1 MKNLPSRPA
10 NDPFALLLS
19 LYPTAFAPPPSG
31 RTLPGPTAPKSLRG
45 WLIDRIER
53 WAWDARQQ
61 DLERALASSTDLADV
76 ERRLRAHERGVLN
89 RYY

>member
-10 NDPFALLLS
+10 NDPFAVLLS
-19 LYPTAFAPPPSG
+19 LHPTAFSPPPSG
-31 RTLPGPTAPKSLRG
+31 RTLPGPAARKSLKG
-45 WLIDRIER
+45 WLLGHIER
-53 WAWDARQQ
+53 WAWNARQS